1 MDIPPRIPE
10 KNPIMIDNI
19 FSYLGLRLFRFNPK
33 KLINVKTIIVNAIII
48 EFFLNPDL
56 ILIFHQ

>member
-1 MDIPPRIPE
+1 
-10 KNPIMIDNI
+10 MIDI
-19 FSYLGLRLFRFNPK
+19 FFSCLGLRVFRFNPK
-33 KLINVKTIIVNAIII
+33 KLMDVKTIIVNAIII